1 MHYSGSG
8 QGLCEHNEEPAH
20 SIKGE
25 KLICHLNDLTAYW
38 KDSAPEGWLLYW

>member
-20 SIKGE
+20 SINGE
-25 KLICHLNDLTAYW
+25 EFIC
-38 KDSAPEGWLLYW
+38 S